1 MFKRKIMDI
10 VNYGN
15 KIKDIEINKKHY
27 LIQTLIFL
35 VIFNLMLA
43 CSLVYA
49 SLCIKA
55 WYITTFSVLI
65 FVGCIVWS
73 VFTFLKAKN
82 IKKYELYENVL
93 VVNSLWK
100 NALIDLSKVI
110 KIQSKN
116 YKHSSDFKTV
126 TFTLQSVYPQKI
138 SLHFV
143 KEDVENLINEIT
155 NLVNKTK

>member
-1 MFKRKIMDI
+1 MDI

-143 KEDVENLINEIT
+143 KEDVEKLINEIT

>member
-1 MFKRKIMDI
+1 MDI